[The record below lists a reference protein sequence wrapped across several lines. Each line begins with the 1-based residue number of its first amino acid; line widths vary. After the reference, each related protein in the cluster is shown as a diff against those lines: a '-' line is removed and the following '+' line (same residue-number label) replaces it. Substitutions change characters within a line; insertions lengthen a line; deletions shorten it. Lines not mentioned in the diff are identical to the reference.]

1 MFLHIGDDLV
11 LREQDI
17 IGIFDFETST
27 LSKHTKKYLQ
37 DKEKKH
43 STLAVS
49 EQIPKAF
56 VVVQKKEQKEPKVYF
71 TLVSSVTL
79 KKRAENNRLM
89 E

>member
-1 MFLHIGDDLV
+1 MYLHIGDDLIV
-11 LREQDI
+11 REKDI

-43 STLAVS
+43 MTLAVS
-49 EQIPKAF
+49 DQLPKAF
-56 VVVQKKEQKEPKVYF
+56 VVVQKNKEHGSKVFF
-71 TLVSSVTL
+71 TLVSSLTL
-79 KKRAENNRLM
+79 KKRAENNKLT

>member
-71 TLVSSVTL
+71 TLVSSITL
-79 KKRAENNRLM
+79 KKEQRIID
-89 E
+89 

>member
-71 TLVSSVTL
+71 TLVSSITL

>member
-37 DKEKKH
+37 SVAEADVQMKNWKR
-43 STLAVS
+43 
-49 EQIPKAF
+49 PF
-56 VVVQKKEQKEPKVYF
+56 V
-71 TLVSSVTL
+71 
-79 KKRAENNRLM
+79 R
-89 E
+89 

>member
-11 LREQDI
+11 VREKDI
-17 IGIFDFETST
+17 IGIFDFETAT

-43 STLAVS
+43 MTLAIS
-49 EQIPKAF
+49 EQLPKAF
-56 VVVQKKEQKEPKVYF
+56 VVIQRKKESDSKVFF
-71 TLVSSVTL
+71 TLVSSLTL
-79 KKRAENNRLM
+79 KKRAENNRLT

>member
-56 VVVQKKEQKEPKVYF
+56 VVVQKKEQKDPKVYF
-71 TLVSSVTL
+71 TLVSSITL